1 LQGRGRTVAPLC
13 GPSGAAVAAH
23 GCRSENCSRIALAI
37 GRVPGLA
44 FAVDPGMKISA
55 LFHRNVTSCTNRDT
69 LSHAASQLWQHDI
82 GCLPVLGD
90 DGRLCGM
97 ITDRDIAMAAFLQGA
112 PLRSISVS
120 SVMSKEVA
128 ACRADE
134 EVDAVVQTLIS
145 RQLHRL
151 PVVDDD
157 HRLIGIISLND
168 IARAASAGKIPAAS
182 VAAVLTAISIP
193 RSLASTAA

>member
-1 LQGRGRTVAPLC
+1 MPG
-13 GPSGAAVAAH
+13 SG
-23 GCRSENCSRIALAI
+23 
-37 GRVPGLA
+37 PGLP
-44 FAVDPGMKISA
+44 FAVQQDMKISA
-55 LFHRNVTSCTNRDT
+55 LFHRTVTSCTNRDT
-69 LSHAASQLWQHDI
+69 LARAASQLWEHDI

-128 ACRADE
+128 ACHPDD
-134 EVDAVVQTLIS
+134 EVDAVVQTLTA

-151 PVVDDD
+151 PVIDDD
-157 HRLIGIISLND
+157 RRLIGIVSLND
-168 IARAASAGKIPAAS
+168 IARAASAGKIPPAS
-182 VAAVLTAISIP
+182 VAKVLAAISVP